1 MSGWAQ
7 RDAEE
12 QEERAEWVEARL
24 KLAREL
30 EEENEAL
37 RKRAELAE
45 STLVALKRVLFA
57 YEEFEEGNE
66 GSAHPWWAV
75 VQKNKMGARAICAG
89 PFFSR
94 ERAQRHATAREHEYG
109 KTIVYCFSGHR
120 SEHYRVLRAGLSL
133 DKE

>member
-45 STLVALKRVLFA
+45 STLVALKRVL
-57 YEEFEEGNE
+57 
-66 GSAHPWWAV
+66 
-75 VQKNKMGARAICAG
+75 
-89 PFFSR
+89 
-94 ERAQRHATAREHEYG
+94 
-109 KTIVYCFSGHR
+109 
-120 SEHYRVLRAGLSL
+120 
-133 DKE
+133 